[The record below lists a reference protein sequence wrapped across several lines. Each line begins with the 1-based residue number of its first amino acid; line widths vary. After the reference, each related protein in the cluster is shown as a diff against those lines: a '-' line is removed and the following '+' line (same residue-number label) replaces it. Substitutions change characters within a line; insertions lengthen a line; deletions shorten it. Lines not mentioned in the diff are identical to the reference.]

1 MGGLKPLCKTLQPNK
16 KHVHQHT
23 LQTSM
28 ESKMIKKKVQDQ
40 IIDFNWSCI
49 PVKKKNTI
57 NNLVQVSSK
66 TEMSLPLNE
75 ML

>member
-1 MGGLKPLCKTLQPNK
+1 
-16 KHVHQHT
+16 
-23 LQTSM
+23 M
-28 ESKMIKKKVQDQ
+28 ESKMIKKKKDQDQ

-49 PVKKKNTI
+49 PGKKKNII

>member
-1 MGGLKPLCKTLQPNK
+1 
-16 KHVHQHT
+16 
-23 LQTSM
+23 
-28 ESKMIKKKVQDQ
+28 MIKKKK
-40 IIDFNWSCI
+40 IRTKLLISIDHVYR
-49 PVKKKNTI
+49 VKKKNII

>member
-1 MGGLKPLCKTLQPNK
+1 
-16 KHVHQHT
+16 
-23 LQTSM
+23 M
-28 ESKMIKKKVQDQ
+28 ESKMIRKKKDQDQ

-49 PVKKKNTI
+49 PVKKNTI

-75 ML
+75 VL

>member
-16 KHVHQHT
+16 
-23 LQTSM
+23 SM
-28 ESKMIKKKVQDQ
+28 YINILYRLPWKVKWFKKKDQDQ

>member
-16 KHVHQHT
+16 
-23 LQTSM
+23 SM
-28 ESKMIKKKVQDQ
+28 YINILYRLPWKVKWLKKKDQDQ

-49 PVKKKNTI
+49 PGKKKNTI